1 MRKTKI
7 VCTLGPATDDINV
20 LKEMMLA
27 GMDVARLNFSHGTHP
42 EHKERIEKIKKLREE
57 LNLPVAIMLDTKG
70 PAIRTCSLK
79 DSCVNLNTGDAF
91 ILTAEDVL
99 GDNTKVSVTLK
110 ELKDMVSRGDTI
122 YLDDGCIQLVV
133 ENIKGQDI
141 ICKVVCGGV
150 LANQKSVNVPGVKLD
165 LPYLSQAD
173 IDDIL
178 FGIENDVDFIAAS
191 FTRRASDI
199 IEIKRILEQHN
210 GDNIQIIA
218 KIENG
223 EGVDSIDEIIKVSDG
238 IMVARGD
245 MGVEI
250 PLEELPRI
258 QKDIIKKV
266 YMQGKKAITATQ
278 MLESMINNPRP
289 TRAEITDVANAVYDG
304 TSALMLSGE
313 TAVGK
318 YPVLTVKTMCKIAE
332 RTENDINY
340 KKRFYEYRLDTS
352 NVANAISHATVTT
365 ALDLD
370 AAAIVTVTKTGSTA
384 RMISKFR
391 PSCPIIGCT
400 TDEKV
405 RRQLNMSWGV
415 IPILIEEKS
424 NTDELFDYAVE
435 KALETGVVK
444 SGDLVVLTS
453 GVPLGVPGTTNI
465 LKVHIV
471 GHVLVSG
478 AGVNKK
484 SVVGKLCVC
493 KTEQEALRKF
503 EKGDILVIP
512 ETSNNIMSILKN
524 ASGIITEQGG
534 FASHA
539 AVVGLS
545 LDIPVVCGAQYATDI
560 LKNGTIVTLDGS
572 RGMVFS
578 GIMNKL

>member
-27 GMDVARLNFSHGTHP
+27 GMDVVRLNFSHGTHG
-42 EHKERIEKIKKLREE
+42 EHKERIEKVKRLREE
-57 LNLPVAIMLDTKG
+57 LNMPVAIMLDNKG

-79 DSCVNLNTGDAF
+79 DPCVNLNAGDTF
-91 ILTAEDVL
+91 ILTAEDIV
-99 GDNTKVSVTLK
+99 GDENRVSVTVK
-110 ELKDMVSRGDTI
+110 DLKDKVSRGDI
-122 YLDDGCIQLVV
+122 VYLDDGCIQLVV
-133 ENIKGQDI
+133 DDIKGQDI
-141 ICKVVCGGV
+141 ICKIVCGGV
-150 LANQKSVNVPGVKLD
+150 LSNQKSVNVPGVKLN
-165 LPYLSQAD
+165 LPYLSQVD
-173 IDDIL
+173 IEDIL

-199 IEIKRILEQHN
+199 IEIKRILEQH
-210 GDNIQIIA
+210 GGSKIQIIA

-223 EGVDSIDEIIKVSDG
+223 EGVENIDEIIKVSDG

-250 PLEELPRI
+250 PLEELPKI

-266 YMQGKKAITATQ
+266 YMSGKKAITATQ

-318 YPVLTVKTMCKIAE
+318 YPVLTLKTMCKIAE

-340 KKRFYEYRLDTS
+340 KKRFHEYNLECP

-370 AAAIVTVTKTGSTA
+370 AAAIITVTKTGNTA

-391 PSCPIIGCT
+391 PACPIIGCT
-400 TDEKV
+400 TDEGV
-405 RRQLNMSWGV
+405 RRQLNLSWGV

-444 SGDLVVLTS
+444 SGDLVVITS

-465 LKVHIV
+465 LKVHLV
-471 GHVLVSG
+471 GHILVSG
-478 AGVNKK
+478 TGVNKK
-484 SVVGKLCVC
+484 SVVGRLCVC
-493 KTEQEALRKF
+493 KNEQEALRKF

-512 ETSNNIMSILKN
+512 ETSNNIMSVLKN
-524 ASGIITEQGG
+524 ASGIITEKGG

-545 LDIPVVCGAQYATDI
+545 LDIPVICGAEYATDI
-560 LKNGTIVTLDGS
+560 LKSGTIVTLDGS
-572 RGMVFS
+572 RGLIFS

>member
-7 VCTLGPATDDINV
+7 VCTLGPATDDIDV
-20 LKEMMLA
+20 LREMMLA
-27 GMDVARLNFSHGTHP
+27 GMDVVRLNFSHGTHA
-42 EHKERIEKIKKLREE
+42 EHKERVEKIKKLRKE
-57 LNLPVAIMLDTKG
+57 LNLPVAIMLDNKG
-70 PAIRTCSLK
+70 PGIRTGMLK
-79 DSCVNLNTGDAF
+79 EESVTLTAGDTF
-91 ILTAEDVL
+91 ILTGEDIV
-99 GDNTKVSVTLK
+99 GDEKRVSVTLK
-110 ELKDMVSRGDTI
+110 NLHDKVSRGDTI
-122 YLDDGCIQLVV
+122 YLDDGCIQLTV
-133 ENIKGQDI
+133 EDIRGKDIVCRI
-141 ICKVVCGGV
+141 ICGGI
-150 LANQKSVNVPGVKLD
+150 LSNKKSVNVPGVMLD
-165 LPYLSQAD
+165 LPYLNQKD

-191 FTRRASDI
+191 FARRAADV

-210 GDNIQIIA
+210 GSKIQIIA
-218 KIENG
+218 KIENS
-223 EGVDSIDEIIKVSDG
+223 EGVDNIDEIIKVSDG

-258 QKDIIKKV
+258 QKEIIKKV
-266 YMQGKKAITATQ
+266 YMSGKKAITATQ

-340 KKRFYEYRLDTS
+340 KNRFYEYHLECP

-370 AAAIVTVTKTGSTA
+370 ASAVITVTKTGNTA

-391 PSCPIIGCT
+391 PECPIIGCT
-400 TDEKV
+400 TDERV
-405 RRQLNMSWGV
+405 QRQLNMSWGV
-415 IPILIEEKS
+415 VPLLIEEKS
-424 NTDELFDYAVE
+424 NTDELFDYTVE
-435 KALETGVVK
+435 KAVEAGIVK
-444 SGDLVVLTS
+444 SGDLVAITS

-465 LKVHIV
+465 LKVHLV

-478 AGVNKK
+478 IGINKK
-484 SVVGKLCVC
+484 SVVGNLCVC
-493 KTEQEALRKF
+493 KNELEALDNF

-524 ASGIITEQGG
+524 ASGIITESGG
-534 FASHA
+534 YTSHA

-545 LDIPVVCGAQYATDI
+545 LDIPVICGASYATDI
-560 LKNGTIVTLDGS
+560 LKSGTIVTLDGS
-572 RGMVFS
+572 RGLVYS